1 MAGRKIRVLQ
11 HGLGPIG
18 CSVARLVA
26 GRPSLELVGGIDVD
40 PKKVGRD
47 LGEVIGLGRR
57 LGVPVSS
64 DMDAVLAEH
73 DVDIVLNCTGSSLAV
88 VSGQMAE
95 FVRSGISVIST
106 CEELA
111 CPTKQNAA
119 HAGALDALAKEHDVT
134 VLGTGINPG
143 FMMDTL
149 PLLLTVPC
157 QEVQRVVVERL
168 VNASERREPLQRKV
182 GAGKTPKEFEE
193 LVAAR
198 KVRHVGMLESVT
210 AIARAL
216 GWQLERMEETIE
228 PVIAQAPVETQY
240 LRVEPGQVTGVHQ
253 AGRGFMAGREVI
265 TLDLRM
271 YVGAPES
278 VDRVRIE
285 GTPSLTNELRGVH
298 GDLSTAAV
306 VVNCIPQVL
315 AARPGVLTMA
325 DLSLSHAYA

>member
-1 MAGRKIRVLQ
+1 MAGARVRVLQ

-26 GRPSLELVGGIDVD
+26 ARPSLELVGGIDVD
-40 PKKVGRD
+40 PGKAGRD
-47 LGEVIGLGRR
+47 LGEVIGLGRK
-57 LGVPVSS
+57 LGVTVSG
-64 DMDAVLAEH
+64 DLDAVLAEH
-73 DVDIVLNCTGSSLAV
+73 DVDVALNCTGSSLAV
-88 VSGQMAE
+88 VVGQLAE
-95 FVRSGISVIST
+95 LLRSGINVIST

-111 CPTKQNAA
+111 CPTKENAL
-119 HAGALDALAKEHDVT
+119 HAEALDCLAREHDVT

-149 PLLLTVPC
+149 PILLTTPC
-157 QEVQRVVVERL
+157 QEVRRVVVERV

-182 GAGKTPKEFEE
+182 GAGRTPKEFEA

-198 KVRHVGMLESVT
+198 KVRHVGMLESVA

-216 GWQLERMEETIE
+216 GWELERMEETIE
-228 PVIAQAPVETQY
+228 PVIAQAAVETEY
-240 LRVEPGQVTGVHQ
+240 LRVEPGQVAGVHQ
-253 AGRGFMAGREVI
+253 AGRGFMGGREVI

-278 VDRVRIE
+278 VDRVHIE
-285 GTPSLTNELRGVH
+285 GTPGLTNELRGVH

-315 AARPGVLTMA
+315 AARPGLLTMA
-325 DLSLSHAYA
+325 DLALPHVFA